1 VPVAAWSDNRNT
13 HNAADHATF
22 SSMRRVSAIISGR
35 VQGVG
40 FRAST
45 VGVAR
50 GHGLTG
56 WVRNRADGSV
66 ELEAQGNDAQV
77 AALLAWCAHGPPTA
91 RVTGVA
97 VEDRDAIPD
106 EHGFL
111 QRR

>member
-1 VPVAAWSDNRNT
+1 
-13 HNAADHATF
+13 
-22 SSMRRVSAIISGR
+22 MRRVRALVSGH
-35 VQGVG
+35 VQGVA

-45 VGVAR
+45 VDEAR
-50 GHGLTG
+50 RHGLTG

-66 ELEAQGNDAQV
+66 ELEAQGAEGQV
-77 AALLAWCAHGPPTA
+77 AALLAWCAHGPPAA

-97 VEDRDAIPD
+97 VEDRDVIPE